1 MDMNRRDLVG
11 RILLCIIMMAGI
23 ALLSASCATRGD
35 FSELRQE
42 MNTNARV
49 IESRLSVIE
58 QTVAQIDSLVGE
70 QLLLN
75 QSLRAMLG
83 TQAREQAEKIA
94 TVTARQDDIN
104 YLLKE
109 LLEKLQIIQLYGGL
123 ESKKPQDIQ
132 EKAPVA
138 PLSAA
143 PSPATPQPEFQSP
156 QVTTK
161 VTPETLYETAL
172 KDVEQ
177 ENYMLAENRFL
188 TFLLQY
194 PDHTL
199 APNAQYWLGETFY
212 VQGMY
217 EQAIKEFEKV
227 TEKYT
232 KSEKVRA
239 ALLKIG
245 FSQIES
251 GDTNKGKTTLQSI
264 VKKYKSFDEA
274 ALAREKLKGLE

>member
-1 MDMNRRDLVG
+1 MNRRDSAG
-11 RILLCIIMMAGI
+11 RILRCIIIMAGI
-23 ALLSASCATRGD
+23 ALFSASCATRRD

-42 MNTNARV
+42 MNTNTSV

-83 TQAREQAEKIA
+83 TQSREQAEKIA
-94 TVTARQDDIN
+94 TVTSRQDDIN
-104 YLLKE
+104 YRLKE
-109 LLEKLQIIQLYGGL
+109 LLEKLQVIQLYGGL
-123 ESKKPQDIQ
+123 ESKKPQDTQ

-138 PLSAA
+138 PLSTA
-143 PSPATPQPEFQSP
+143 PSSATPQPGFQSP
-156 QVTTK
+156 QATPK
-161 VTPETLYETAL
+161 VTPETLYATAL

-194 PDHTL
+194 PEHTL
-199 APNAQYWLGETFY
+199 APNAQYWLGENYY
-212 VQGMY
+212 VQGKY

-227 TEKYT
+227 TEKYP

-245 FSQIES
+245 FAQIES
-251 GDTNKGKTTLQSI
+251 GDTNKGKATLQSI
-264 VKKYKSFDEA
+264 VKKYKSSDEA
-274 ALAREKLKGLE
+274 TLAREKLKGLE